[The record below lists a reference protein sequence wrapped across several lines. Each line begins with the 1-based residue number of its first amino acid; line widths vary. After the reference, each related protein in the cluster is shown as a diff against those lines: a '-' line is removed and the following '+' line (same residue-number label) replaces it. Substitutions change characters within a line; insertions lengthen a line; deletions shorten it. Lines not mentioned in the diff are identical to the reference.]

1 MQLLPYTGAAGR
13 LLPFVVEAFTTQL
26 NELDQV
32 RAEPHRLD
40 IIDCICSA
48 SVLIPQ
54 SKKVLIPKLLK
65 VLPST
70 PSS

>member
-1 MQLLPYTGAAGR
+1 MQSLPYTGAADR
-13 LLPFVVEAFTTQL
+13 LLPFRLETFTSQL

-32 RAEPHRLD
+32 QAEPHRLD

-54 SKKVLIPKLLK
+54 SKKVLTPKLLK